1 MDKYFDTT
9 PLLKAVFKWKW
20 HIIAITLIASVCGAI
35 FSGPTF
41 ITPEYKSEAVVYPSG
56 ISEFSDETYTEQML
70 QVMDSR
76 EIMDSVIK
84 TLNLMEHYK
93 IDPNYKYARTAL
105 VGEYR
110 DRVSISKTPY
120 DAVKIKVLDRDPE
133 LAYQMVNEIIRLY
146 DVKFN
151 EIHKAKKWE
160 YVKMYEK
167 NLAKKYSFIDSLK
180 RDLAQIVGDGNMIN
194 YLYLSKGNS
203 IAYFG
208 EGNDNNPEN
217 IPNAIA
223 LVELI
228 ASETEAYSE
237 VRLEYEEEIRE
248 AAGEMSFINVV
259 SYPFVA
265 DKKAYPVRWLI
276 VALCGI
282 GSFLLS
288 ILVVVSIENFCTK
301 E

>member
-1 MDKYFDTT
+1 
-9 PLLKAVFKWKW
+9 
-20 HIIAITLIASVCGAI
+20 
-35 FSGPTF
+35 
-41 ITPEYKSEAVVYPSG
+41 
-56 ISEFSDETYTEQML
+56 
-70 QVMDSR
+70 
-76 EIMDSVIK
+76 
-84 TLNLMEHYK
+84 
-93 IDPNYKYARTAL
+93 
-105 VGEYR
+105 
-110 DRVSISKTPY
+110 
-120 DAVKIKVLDRDPE
+120 
-133 LAYQMVNEIIRLY
+133 
-146 DVKFN
+146 
-151 EIHKAKKWE
+151 
-160 YVKMYEK
+160 
-167 NLAKKYSFIDSLK
+167 
-180 RDLAQIVGDGNMIN
+180 MIN

>member
-1 MDKYFDTT
+1 
-9 PLLKAVFKWKW
+9 
-20 HIIAITLIASVCGAI
+20 
-35 FSGPTF
+35 
-41 ITPEYKSEAVVYPSG
+41 
-56 ISEFSDETYTEQML
+56 
-70 QVMDSR
+70 
-76 EIMDSVIK
+76 
-84 TLNLMEHYK
+84 MEHYK

-217 IPNAIA
+217 IPNAANVI
-223 LVELI
+223 ELAI
-228 ASETEAYSE
+228 
-237 VRLEYEEEIRE
+237 I
-248 AAGEMSFINVV
+248 
-259 SYPFVA
+259 
-265 DKKAYPVRWLI
+265 
-276 VALCGI
+276 
-282 GSFLLS
+282 
-288 ILVVVSIENFCTK
+288 
-301 E
+301 